1 MPGSNPKETGEIM
14 ETKQYRLRVMNGFGT
29 LTETL
34 GNFTFFEALQVCVK
48 LAAETIDPDSLEKCK
63 LGDWE
68 INGTSGTH
76 PLHHTERGRAEMFL
90 YVMPIGE
97 L

>member
-1 MPGSNPKETGEIM
+1 M
-14 ETKQYRLRVMNGFGT
+14 ETKQYHLRVMNGFGT

-34 GNFTFFEALQVCVK
+34 GYFTFADALQACVK
-48 LAAETIDPDSLEKCK
+48 LAAETIDPDYLKKCK
-63 LGDWE
+63 LGDWK

-76 PLHHTERGRAEMFL
+76 PLHHTDRERADMFL
-90 YVMPIGE
+90 CVMPIGT